1 VPVPSN
7 ANPPLVGPSRPLG
20 SPEIPQFHLPGRG
33 GAKGVYEPRLY
44 GAAHIQ
50 FADRRRRLDETRHVA
65 FLLPLDPAVRTPD
78 WDAATPTTIG
88 ASELVTAP
96 PTAAPYQPLP
106 SGAMQVKTFARWAK
120 QFDRWLART
129 QRIELATKQDP
140 PEPVTLGP
148 KRGGVSVDLVAIV
161 WELVPGEANKQ
172 SQTG

>member
-1 VPVPSN
+1 MPVPSN
-7 ANPPLVGPSRPLG
+7 AQPPLAGPSRPLG
-20 SPEIPQFHLPGRG
+20 SPEIPQFHLPARG
-33 GAKGVYEPRLY
+33 TKGVYEPRLY

-78 WDAATPTTIG
+78 WDSATPTTIR
-88 ASELVTAP
+88 APELVVEP
-96 PTAAPYQPLP
+96 PVAAPYQPLP
-106 SGAMQVKTFARWAK
+106 SGAMQVNTFARWAK

-129 QRIELATKQDP
+129 QRVELSTKQDP

-161 WELVPGEANKQ
+161 WELVSPPP
-172 SQTG
+172 

>member
-1 VPVPSN
+1 VAVPSN

-50 FADRRRRLDETRHVA
+50 FADRRRRLDETRRVA

-78 WDAATPTTIG
+78 WEAATPTTIG
-88 ASELVTAP
+88 ASDLVTAP
-96 PTAAPYQPLP
+96 PAAAPYQPLP
-106 SGAMQVKTFARWAK
+106 AGAMQVNTFARWAK

-161 WELVPGEANKQ
+161 WELVPGAEVTK
-172 SQTG
+172 